1 MLKLS
6 QVTLGKVSTGHVINL
21 ASNDVQRFDKA
32 FSFTHVLWICPL
44 HLAVVMYLI
53 YREVGWPAFLAMV
66 LIIVQVPFQILSGH
80 LFEKLRC
87 VCVCI
92 MLASVTVP
100 ALPVIYIMVCVS
112 VYKCISL
119 SLIRLKSAQITDKR
133 VLIMNEVIIGIR
145 VIKMYAWEYAFKSVV
160 SKLRK

>member
-87 VCVCI
+87 VCVYYACI
-92 MLASVTVP
+92 CYSTCSP
-100 ALPVIYIMVCVS
+100 CDIYHGVCKS